1 MPNNIC
7 LFGCNTNKKLS
18 VFSIPKDELLKNEWL
33 KSLDVPHLFNNNVV
47 CEEHF
52 RTDQIQKKKDIFDK
66 VGKIVCSV
74 SYR

>member
-1 MPNNIC
+1 
-7 LFGCNTNKKLS
+7 

-33 KSLDVPHLFNNNVV
+33 KSLDVPHLYNNNVV
-47 CEEHF
+47 YEEHF
-52 RTDQIQKKKDIFDK
+52 RTDQIQKKKDIYFDK

>member
-18 VFSIPKDELLKNEWL
+18 VFSIPKDKLLKNEWL
-33 KSLDVPHLFNNNVV
+33 KSLDVQNLYDNNVV

-66 VGKIVCSV
+66 VGNIVCSV